1 MSCVKWNSHSSIV
14 CILYFAFS
22 AVAADFTAVAQKPK
36 NGVDIPIS
44 LAIGSVK
51 TPEFVAKHDLYFME
65 IEAQWLLPAGE
76 LKCKMGFGVVP
87 PNDKCRAE
95 EVVEVEWRVLD
106 GESVVAHGSAGG
118 ISDQFEAGKDYLGR
132 YIGQFQGQSKHKYV
146 VELTFTKDGSSLNVT
161 NPRLV
166 VSPPG
171 FAF

>member
-1 MSCVKWNSHSSIV
+1 MKWNFRSSV
-14 CILYFAFS
+14 LCVLCFALS
-22 AVAADFTAVAQKPK
+22 VAPTDSRAAAQKPK

-44 LAIGSVK
+44 LAVGTVK

-65 IEAQWLLPAGE
+65 IEAQWLLPTGE

-87 PNDKCRAE
+87 PTDKCRAKA
-95 EVVEVEWRVLD
+95 VIEVEWRVFD

-132 YIGQFQGQSKHKYV
+132 YIGEFQGQSKHKYV
-146 VELTFTKDGSSLNVT
+146 VELTFKKDASSLNVT

-171 FAF
+171 SPF